1 MDKFKDFIVKML
13 SSNSGISSKR
23 VCGVI
28 GWIVCLIVLMYCSI
42 QIIQAPDIMEVIVWT
57 STMLLG
63 VDSITGIWKK

>member
-28 GWIVCLIVLMYCSI
+28 GWIVCLIVLIYCSI
-42 QIIQAPDIMEVIVWT
+42 
-57 STMLLG
+57 
-63 VDSITGIWKK
+63 